1 MKRKVGLVLGGGGGK
16 GSYQVGVYKA
26 LKDHKLIKDIKG
38 ISGTSIGALNILL
51 FANQDVETAER
62 VWANLSRKDVLTTK
76 RLRDYLKF
84 SNFSLL
90 SREGMLKIF
99 KDNVNF
105 DIVSK
110 SKLELY
116 VSVANVT
123 EQKGE
128 YFSLNNKSTEEII
141 DYISASSAIPAV
153 FEKVK
158 IGNCYYSDGFAYDNL
173 PINILKEK
181 GYNFLYVVPLSNLH
195 EPNEETHKD
204 ITIINFKDDIFDKLG
219 RIDGTF
225 GFDGELSK
233 ERVELGYNNTT
244 KLIEHLKK
252 EGVIAQTFKEKLRR
266 FFLKLRKKYNPKNY
280 YSLKDIQEE
289 IIVYDNSGNN

>member
-26 LKDHKLIKDIKG
+26 LKENKLVKEIKG

-51 FANQDVETAER
+51 FANQDVDTAEK

-76 RLRDYLKF
+76 KLKDYFKF

-99 KDNVNF
+99 KENVNF
-105 DIVSK
+105 DTVSA
-110 SKLELY
+110 SKVELY
-116 VSVANVT
+116 VSCANIT
-123 EQKGE
+123 LQQGE
-128 YFSLNNKSTEEII
+128 YFSLNNKSVEEII

-158 IGNCYYSDGFAYDNL
+158 IGESYYSDGFAYDNL

-195 EPNEETHKD
+195 EPTEETHQD
-204 ITIINFKDDIFDKLG
+204 ITIINFKDDIFDTLG

-233 ERVELGYNNTT
+233 ERVELGYNNAT
-244 KLIEHLKK
+244 KLIQLLRK
-252 EGVIAQTFKEKLRR
+252 EGVIAQSFKEKIRKLY
-266 FFLKLRKKYNPKNY
+266 LKITRKYKPKKY
-280 YSLKDIQEE
+280 YSLKDI
-289 IIVYDNSGNN
+289 

>member
-26 LKDHKLIKDIKG
+26 LKENKLVKEIKG

-51 FANQDVETAER
+51 FANQDVDTAEK

-76 RLRDYLKF
+76 KLKDYFKF

-99 KDNVNF
+99 KENVNF
-105 DIVSK
+105 DTVSA
-110 SKLELY
+110 SKVELY
-116 VSVANVT
+116 VSCANIT
-123 EQKGE
+123 LQQGE
-128 YFSLNNKSTEEII
+128 YFSLNNKSVEEII

-158 IGNCYYSDGFAYDNL
+158 IGERYYSDGFAYDNL

-195 EPNEETHKD
+195 EPTEETHQD
-204 ITIINFKDDIFDKLG
+204 ITIINFKDDIFDTLG

-233 ERVELGYNNTT
+233 ERVELGYNNAT
-244 KLIEHLKK
+244 KLIQLLRKD
-252 EGVIAQTFKEKLRR
+252 GVIAQSFKEKIRKLY
-266 FFLKLRKKYNPKNY
+266 LKITRKYKPKKY
-280 YSLKDIQEE
+280 YSLKDI
-289 IIVYDNSGNN
+289 

>member
-26 LKDHKLIKDIKG
+26 LKENKLVKEIKG
-38 ISGTSIGALNILL
+38 ISGTSIGALNTLL
-51 FANQDVETAER
+51 FANQDVDTAEK

-76 RLRDYLKF
+76 KLKDYFNF

-105 DIVSK
+105 DNVSS
-110 SKLELY
+110 SKIEMY
-116 VSVANVT
+116 VSCANIT
-123 EQKGE
+123 LNQGE
-128 YFSLNNKSTEEII
+128 YFSLNNEPVEKII

-158 IGNCYYSDGFAYDNL
+158 IGDCYYSDGYAYDNL
-173 PINILKEK
+173 PISILKEK
-181 GYNFLYVVPLSNLH
+181 GYNFLYVIPLSNLH
-195 EPNEETHKD
+195 EPDEETHPD
-204 ITIINFKDDIFDKLG
+204 ITIINFKDDIFDTLG

-233 ERVELGYNNTT
+233 ERVELGYNNAS
-244 KLIEHLKK
+244 KLIELLRK
-252 EGVIAQTFKEKLRR
+252 EGVIAQTFKEKIRKLYLRIT
-266 FFLKLRKKYNPKNY
+266 KKYKPKKY
-280 YSLKDIQEE
+280 YSLKDL
-289 IIVYDNSGNN
+289 

>member
-26 LKDHKLIKDIKG
+26 LKDNKLIKDIKG

-51 FANQDVETAER
+51 FANQDVDTAEK

-76 RLRDYLKF
+76 KLKDYLKF

-105 DIVSK
+105 DTVSR
-110 SKLELY
+110 SKVELY

-128 YFSLNNKSTEEII
+128 YFSLNNKDTQDII

-173 PINILKEK
+173 PVNILKEK
-181 GYNFLYVVPLSNLH
+181 GYNFLYVVPLSSLH
-195 EPNEETHKD
+195 EPNETTYPD
-204 ITIINFKDDIFDKLG
+204 VTIINFKDDIFDRLG

-233 ERVELGYNNTT
+233 ERVELGYNNAT
-244 KLIEHLKK
+244 KLIELLRK
-252 EGVIAQTFKEKLRR
+252 EGVIAQTFKEKIRKIY
-266 FFLKLRKKYNPKNY
+266 LKLTKKYKPKKY
-280 YSLKDIQEE
+280 YSLKDL
-289 IIVYDNSGNN
+289 

>member
-16 GSYQVGVYKA
+16 GSYQIGVYKA
-26 LKDHKLIKDIKG
+26 LKDNKLIKEIKA

-51 FANQDVETAER
+51 FANQDVDTAER

-76 RLRDYLKF
+76 KLKEYF
-84 SNFSLL
+84 KLSNFSLL

-105 DIVSK
+105 DTVSN
-110 SKLELY
+110 SKIELY

-123 EQKGE
+123 KQQGE

-158 IGNCYYSDGFAYDNL
+158 IGDSYYSDGYAYDNL
-173 PINILKEK
+173 PINVLKEK
-181 GYNFLYVVPLSNLH
+181 GYNFLYVIPLSNLH
-195 EPNEETHKD
+195 EPDENTHKD
-204 ITIINFKDDIFDKLG
+204 ITIINFKDDLFDELG
-219 RIDGTF
+219 RIEGTF
-225 GFDGELSK
+225 GFVGELSK
-233 ERVELGYNNTT
+233 ERVELGYNNAS
-244 KLIEHLKK
+244 KLIDYLRK
-252 EGVIAQTFKEKLRR
+252 EGVIATSLKEKARR
-266 FFLKLRKKYNPKNY
+266 LFLKIRRKYKPKNY

-289 IIVYDNSGNN
+289 IITYDN

>member
-26 LKDHKLIKDIKG
+26 LKDNKLVKEIKG

-51 FANQDVETAER
+51 FANQDVDTAEK
-62 VWANLSRKDVLTTK
+62 VWANLSRKDVLTAK
-76 RLRDYLKF
+76 KLKDYFKL

-99 KDNVNF
+99 KENVNF
-105 DIVSK
+105 DTVSA
-110 SKLELY
+110 SKVELY
-116 VSVANVT
+116 VSCANIT
-123 EQKGE
+123 LQKGE
-128 YFSLNNKSTEEII
+128 YFSLNNKSVEEII

-158 IGNCYYSDGFAYDNL
+158 IGDSFYSDGFAYDNL

-195 EPNEETHKD
+195 EPDEETHKD
-204 ITIINFKDDIFDKLG
+204 ITIINFKDDIFDTLG

-233 ERVELGYNNTT
+233 ERVELGYNNAS
-244 KLIEHLKK
+244 KLIQLLRK
-252 EGVIAQTFKEKLRR
+252 EGVIAQTFKEKIRR
-266 FFLKLRKKYNPKNY
+266 VYLKITKKYKPKKY
-280 YSLKDIQEE
+280 YSLKDIQE
-289 IIVYDNSGNN
+289 VK

>member
-26 LKDHKLIKDIKG
+26 LKENKLVKEIKG

-51 FANQDVETAER
+51 FANQDVDTAEK

-76 RLRDYLKF
+76 KLKDYFKF

-99 KDNVNF
+99 KENVNF
-105 DIVSK
+105 DTVSA
-110 SKLELY
+110 SKVELY
-116 VSVANVT
+116 VSCANIT
-123 EQKGE
+123 LQQGE
-128 YFSLNNKSTEEII
+128 YFSLNNKSVEEII

-158 IGNCYYSDGFAYDNL
+158 IGESYYSDGFAYDNL

-195 EPNEETHKD
+195 EPTEETHQD
-204 ITIINFKDDIFDKLG
+204 ITIINFKDDIFDTLG

-233 ERVELGYNNTT
+233 ERVELGYNNAT
-244 KLIEHLKK
+244 KLIQLLRKD
-252 EGVIAQTFKEKLRR
+252 GVIAQTFKEKIRKLY
-266 FFLKLRKKYNPKNY
+266 LKITRKYKPKKY
-280 YSLKDIQEE
+280 YSLKDI
-289 IIVYDNSGNN
+289 

>member
-26 LKDHKLIKDIKG
+26 LKENKLVKEIKG

-51 FANQDVETAER
+51 FANQDVDTAEK
-62 VWANLSRKDVLTTK
+62 VWANLSRKDVLTAK
-76 RLRDYLKF
+76 KLKDYFKL

-99 KDNVNF
+99 KENVNF
-105 DIVSK
+105 DTVSA
-110 SKLELY
+110 SKVELY
-116 VSVANVT
+116 VSCANIT
-123 EQKGE
+123 LQKGE
-128 YFSLNNKSTEEII
+128 YFSLNNKSVEEII

-158 IGNCYYSDGFAYDNL
+158 IGDSFYSDGFAYDNL

-195 EPNEETHKD
+195 EPDEETHKD
-204 ITIINFKDDIFDKLG
+204 ITIINFKDDIFDTLG

-233 ERVELGYNNTT
+233 ERVELGYNNAS
-244 KLIEHLKK
+244 KLIQLLRK
-252 EGVIAQTFKEKLRR
+252 EGVIAQTFKEKIRR
-266 FFLKLRKKYNPKNY
+266 VYLKITKKYKPKKY
-280 YSLKDIQEE
+280 YSLKDIQE
-289 IIVYDNSGNN
+289 VK

>member
-26 LKDHKLIKDIKG
+26 LKENKLVKEIKG
-38 ISGTSIGALNILL
+38 ISGTSIGALNTLL
-51 FANQDVETAER
+51 FANQDVDTAEK

-76 RLRDYLKF
+76 KLKDYFNF

-99 KDNVNF
+99 KENVNF
-105 DIVSK
+105 DNVSL
-110 SKLELY
+110 SKVEMY
-116 VSVANVT
+116 VSCANIT
-123 EQKGE
+123 LGKGE
-128 YFSLNNKSTEEII
+128 YFSLNNKPVEEII
-141 DYISASSAIPAV
+141 DYISASSAIPTV

-158 IGNCYYSDGFAYDNL
+158 IGDYYYSDGYAYDNL
-173 PINILKEK
+173 PISILKEK
-181 GYNFLYVVPLSNLH
+181 GYNFLYVIPLSNLH

-204 ITIINFKDDIFDKLG
+204 ITIINFKDDIFDTLG

-233 ERVELGYNNTT
+233 ERVELGYNNAS
-244 KLIEHLKK
+244 KLIELLRK
-252 EGVIAQTFKEKLRR
+252 EGVIAQTFKEKIRKLYLRIT
-266 FFLKLRKKYNPKNY
+266 KKYKPKKY
-280 YSLKDIQEE
+280 YSLKDQ
-289 IIVYDNSGNN
+289 